1 MTLTSVLRSLPEF
14 ELVTLNFSSTTTPKL
29 LLDTLHHLC
38 KIQRTPTGLV
48 MSPNNPQRWLVVFCD
63 EINLP
68 ANDAYGTQHVITFL
82 RQLCE
87 HGGYWRP
94 SDLCF
99 VRLDRVQVLGACNPP
114 TDAGRVALSP
124 RFLRHCP
131 LVFVDFPAVPSLK
144 AIYGTFNRALL
155 KLVPSLRS
163 YADALTDAMIEVY
176 SRSQAQFTPDKAPHY
191 VYSPRELSRWVRA
204 LYEAIKPP
212 ETPGGGGSSTA
223 NSLSPTDLVRLWAH
237 EALRLFQDRLIERSE
252 RDWTDGCID
261 DVAQRYFPSVDLKAA
276 LRRPILFSNWLT
288 RHYTSVEQEPLR
300 EHVKTRLRVFNEEEL
315 EIKLVIFDEV
325 LDHIL
330 RIDRVLRQP
339 LGHLLLVGT
348 SGAGKTILSKFV
360 AWMNGMSVF
369 QIKVHKYYTG
379 KDFDKDLRSVL
390 IRAGCKGES
399 ICFIFDESNVLN
411 TAFLERMNALLAGG
425 EVPGLFE
432 GQDYAALLGE
442 CREGA
447 RRAGLLLDTEEELYR
462 HFISEVQRR
471 LHVVFTMNPA
481 NEDFDNRSATSPA
494 LFNRCVIDWFGEWSA
509 QALYQVGFE
518 FTKMLDLGTLNIAL
532 HTSPAHPPC
541 HPFQCSLCVRCAFAG
556 VFVGDG
562 VVIDHGDDGER
573 DGEDASAAASSS
585 TFRRASSTE
594 RDAVVSTLVYVHTSV
609 AKANAHLAST
619 SNGRSAYVTPRHY
632 LDFLK
637 HYQSLFN
644 SKRAALEEQ
653 QRHLN
658 TGLRKLKE
666 TQEEVSKLQAALR
679 EKELVLRDNEKRAN
693 DKLEQMML
701 DKREAEAK
709 RDVSLQIARDIAEQ
723 AKEITQRQATVE
735 SELSSAKPALEEAEA
750 AVRNIKKTDL
760 DQVSRYPNPPAP
772 VKLALEAVVLM
783 LGERDAARDWEEI
796 RKILRRSDFI
806 KSVIN
811 YDVSTLSKKT
821 RDDLTSK
828 YLPDA
833 NFQYDVVYNAS
844 KACGPLVQWVSS
856 TLNFSRIK
864 NSVAP
869 LEDEMK
875 ALREKTVVM
884 ERKQEELQRMQAELQ
899 VRIDQYKVEYSAL
912 IGEVE
917 RIKAEMSSVQVKVNR
932 SMSLLSNLSS
942 ERERWQAD
950 SDSFQTQLSTVVGDV
965 LLSAA
970 FLSYS
975 GYFNQT
981 YRALLLETWQ
991 DELHSAKV
999 ATKVDLNLIE
1009 YLSLGSERLEWQANS
1024 LPVDDLCTENAIMMT
1039 HFNRYP
1045 LLIDPSGQATAFL
1058 MKQMSRAKILRT
1070 SFLDD
1075 AFLKHLESALRFG
1088 NALLVEDVESID
1100 PILNSVLNREITK
1113 TGGRVM
1119 IALGDKEIDFSPSFT
1134 IFLSTRDPNAFF
1146 TPDLC
1151 SRVTLVNFTV
1161 THSSLTSQ
1169 CLSKALFA
1177 ERPDI
1182 DRKRSDLLKLQ
1193 GEFQVRLRELE
1204 DGVLNALAEQKGNI
1218 LDDETVMVSLEKLKE
1233 EASEVSRK
1241 MRESDGVMEEITAI
1255 GNLYRPFAL
1264 ACASIYFALERLAD
1278 VHFLYHFSL
1287 PFFLHIVDDLLN
1299 PTKTSIN
1306 ANTNDKMERLQ
1317 HLTRHLFEMAYA
1329 RVSRGLLNEDQSGFA
1344 LRLIQIALDEARL
1357 FPSPALDPSELEFF
1371 TRGTASSSKKGHSE
1385 GTNGEA
1391 LQAKLPP
1398 SLGLTLVQRMLL
1410 GELSRLKAFEGLIA
1424 HINGNAEAWSKW
1436 LTGGATASS
1445 SDEGKPDASDHVLP
1459 SGWESGSSPRHVTLF
1474 RQMLIAKVL
1483 RPDLLPAL
1491 SHAFIS
1497 SLFSSSLLPSASNLD
1512 LSSIISGELPPST
1525 PLLLVS
1531 KPGFDASSKVDALAA
1546 ATSPTKYQSFAM
1558 GSAEGYE
1565 QADAAITAASK
1576 TGGWVLLK
1584 NVHLSPTWLTQLEK
1598 RLHRLTFHLQFRL
1611 FLTMELNPSVPSNL
1625 LRLSHLVIF
1634 EPPVGVKASLQRMF
1648 SALPPARVNRAPAER
1663 SRLYLLLAW
1672 LHAVV
1677 LERLRY
1683 TPVGWAKAFE
1693 FSETDALCSMDAID
1707 EWVDRIAQ
1715 GRLNVSPDKI
1725 PWEALRVT
1733 LESVMYG
1740 GRVDNDFDRTRL
1752 AAFIDRLFTP
1762 HAFDVGFELADGVV
1776 IGDVSGYDAWRAW
1789 IEELPEETSPAVL
1802 GLPANAEQML
1812 LKIQGEHISN
1822 QLLRLQ
1828 NEARELDVAGHGNF
1842 LTEEMQA
1849 EKHRTATADADHGDS
1864 ASTEQPPWMAPLQSE
1879 MLSWLKRLPRAEQLA
1894 EANLAGRTSANPALL
1909 GNPLFRC
1916 IQREHLIYTQLLST
1930 ILADLDACRA
1940 VFDGTA
1946 KANNRVRDLLNGL
1959 HRNQLPS
1966 AWKRAYT
1973 SLPALTP
1980 SLFIADLVLRLEHI
1994 RLLASLD
2001 PSKYSTTPIWLG
2013 ALTAPEALIAATR
2026 QLTSQSRSLPLELLQ
2041 MQVSVGEADGKRVGD
2056 FTFVGLVLHCSRWE
2070 GGHLSVGGGGALW
2083 QGLPVVGVS
2092 WDMAGAGG
2100 VDVMGEG
2107 YVSVPVYLNVTRE
2120 KLLFSVRLPLSE
2132 KEKGKAAG
2140 AMYLNRGTCLT
2151 VWNQA

>member
-1 MTLTSVLRSLPEF
+1 M
-14 ELVTLNFSSTTTPKL
+14 
-29 LLDTLHHLC
+29 
-38 KIQRTPTGLV
+38 
-48 MSPNNPQRWLVVFCD
+48 
-63 EINLP
+63 
-68 ANDAYGTQHVITFL
+68 
-82 RQLCE
+82 
-87 HGGYWRP
+87 
-94 SDLCF
+94 
-99 VRLDRVQVLGACNPP
+99 
-114 TDAGRVALSP
+114 
-124 RFLRHCP
+124 
-131 LVFVDFPAVPSLK
+131 FVDFPAVPSLK

-176 SRSQAQFTPDKAPHY
+176 SRSQQQFTPDKAPHY

-212 ETPGGGGSSTA
+212 ESPGGGGSSTA
-223 NSLSPTDLVRLWAH
+223 PTLTPTDLVRLWAH

-252 RDWTDGCID
+252 REWTDACID
-261 DVAQRYFPSVDLKAA
+261 DVAARHFPSVDLKAA

-288 RHYTSVEQEPLR
+288 RHYSSVEQEALR
-300 EHVKTRLRVFNEEEL
+300 EHVKVRLRVFNEEEL
-315 EIKLVIFDEV
+315 SIKLVIFDEV

-360 AWMNGMSVF
+360 AWMNGLSVF

-494 LFNRCVIDWFGEWSA
+494 LFNRCVIDWFGEWSGE
-509 QALYQVGFE
+509 ALYQVGYE
-518 FTKMLDLGTLNIAL
+518 FTRSLDL
-532 HTSPAHPPC
+532 
-541 HPFQCSLCVRCAFAG
+541 
-556 VFVGDG
+556 GDG
-562 VVIDHGDDGER
+562 VVIDHPEEEDR
-573 DGEDASAAASSS
+573 DEADATSTPASSS
-585 TFRRASSTE
+585 AFKRASTTE

-619 SNGRSAYVTPRHY
+619 SNGRSSYVTPRHY

-637 HYQSLFN
+637 HYQSLFT

-666 TQEEVSKLQAALR
+666 TQEEVSKLQDALR

-693 DKLEQMML
+693 DKLEQMMV

-709 RDVSLQIARDIAEQ
+709 RDVSLQLAKDIAEQ

-811 YDVSTLSKKT
+811 YDAAGLSKKT
-821 RDDLTSK
+821 RDDLTTK
-828 YLPDA
+828 YLPEA

-844 KACGPLVQWVSS
+844 KACGPLVQWVAS

-864 NSVAP
+864 NSVQP
-869 LEDEMK
+869 LEEEMR
-875 ALREKTVVM
+875 ALRDKTVVM
-884 ERKQEELQRMQAELQ
+884 ERRQEELQRMQAELQ
-899 VRIDQYKVEYSAL
+899 QRIDQYKVEYSAL

-917 RIKAEMSSVQVKVNR
+917 RIKAEMGSVQVKVNR
-932 SMSLLSNLSS
+932 SMSLLSNLTS
-942 ERERWQAD
+942 ERERWQQD

-981 YRALLLETWQ
+981 YRALLLESWQ
-991 DELHSAKV
+991 DELQSQKV
-999 ATKVDLNLIE
+999 NTKTDLSLVE
-1009 YLSLGSERLEWQANS
+1009 YLSTGSERLEWQANS
-1024 LPVDDLCTENAIMMT
+1024 LPVDDLCTENAIMLT
-1039 HFNRYP
+1039 RFNRYP

-1058 MKQMSRAKILRT
+1058 MKQLSSAKILRT

-1088 NALLVEDVESID
+1088 NALLVEDVENID
-1100 PILNSVLNREITK
+1100 PILNSVLNREITR

-1119 IALGDKEIDFSPSFT
+1119 ITLGDKEIDFSPSFT

-1169 CLSKALFA
+1169 CLNKALSA

-1193 GEFQVRLRELE
+1193 GEFRVRLRELE

-1218 LDDETVMVSLEKLKE
+1218 LDDETVMLSLEKLKE
-1233 EASEVSRK
+1233 EAGEVSRK
-1241 MRESDGVMEEITAI
+1241 MSESDGVMEEITAI

-1264 ACASIYFALERLAD
+1264 ACSSVYFALERLAD

-1287 PFFLHIVDDLLN
+1287 PFFLRIVDDLLN
-1299 PTKTSIN
+1299 PAKTQLGVDGG
-1306 ANTNDKMERLQ
+1306 DKMQRLQ
-1317 HLTRHLFEMAYA
+1317 QLTHELFHLTYA
-1329 RVSRGLLNEDQSGFA
+1329 RVSRGLFNEDQSGFA

-1357 FPSPALDPSELEFF
+1357 FPAPALDNSELEFF
-1371 TRGTASSSKKGHSE
+1371 MRGTAASKKSSGD
-1385 GTNGEA
+1385 GMDGQA
-1391 LQAKLPP
+1391 LQAKLP
-1398 SLGLTLVQRMLL
+1398 SNLHVTQVQRMLL
-1410 GELSRLKAFEGLIA
+1410 AELGRLKAFEGLIT
-1424 HINGNAEAWSKW
+1424 HVNGNADAWSRW
-1436 LTGGATASS
+1436 LTGGATTAS
-1445 SDEGKPDASDHVLP
+1445 SDEGKPDTPDHLPP
-1459 SGWESGSSPRHVTLF
+1459 SGWESGSGARHVVLF

-1483 RPDLLPAL
+1483 RPDHLPAL
-1491 SHAFIS
+1491 THAFIS
-1497 SLFSSSLLPSASNLD
+1497 SLFSHSLLPSASNLD
-1512 LSSIISGELPPST
+1512 LASIITNELPPST

-1546 ATSPTKYQSFAM
+1546 AASPSKYQSFAM
-1558 GSAEGYE
+1558 GSAEGYD

-1576 TGGWVLLK
+1576 AGGWVLLK
-1584 NVHLSPTWLTQLEK
+1584 NVHLSPAWLTQLEK
-1598 RLHRLTFHLQFRL
+1598 RLHRLTFHPHFRL

-1625 LRLSHLVIF
+1625 IRLSHLVIF
-1634 EPPVGVKASLQRMF
+1634 EPPVGVKASLQRTF

-1663 SRLYLLLAW
+1663 SRLYILLAW

-1740 GRVDNDFDRTRL
+1740 GRVDNEFDRTRL

-1762 HAFDVGFELADGVV
+1762 RAFDVGFELADGVV
-1776 IGDVSGYDAWRAW
+1776 IADVSGYDAWRAW
-1789 IEELPEETSPAVL
+1789 VEELQEETSPAVL
-1802 GLPANAEQML
+1802 GLPSNAEEML
-1812 LKIQGEHISN
+1812 LRKQGEHISS

-1849 EKHRTATADADHGDS
+1849 EKHRHASADAEHADTG
-1864 ASTEQPPWMAPLQSE
+1864 STEQPTWMAPLQAE
-1879 MLSWLKRLPRAEQLA
+1879 LLSWLKHLPRREQLA
-1894 EANLAGRTSANPALL
+1894 EVNLAGRTASNPGLL

-1930 ILADLDACRA
+1930 ILADLEACKA
-1940 VFDGTA
+1940 VFDGSA
-1946 KANNRVRDLLNGL
+1946 KASNRVRDILNGL
-1959 HRNQLPS
+1959 HRGQLPAS
-1966 AWKRAYT
+1966 WKRAYT
-1973 SLPALTP
+1973 SLPSLTP
-1980 SLFIADLVLRLEHI
+1980 PLFIADLVLRLQQVH
-1994 RLLASLD
+1994 LLASLD
-2001 PSKYSTTPIWLG
+2001 VSKYSTTPIWLG

-2026 QLTSQSRSLPLELLQ
+2026 QLTAQSRSLPLEQLQ
-2041 MQVSVGEADGKRVGD
+2041 MQISVGEAEGKRLGD
-2056 FTFVGLVLHCSRWE
+2056 FAFVGLVLHCSRWE
-2070 GGHLSVGGGGALW
+2070 GGHLSVGAGVSLW
-2083 QGLPVVGVS
+2083 QGLAVVGVS
-2092 WDMAGAGG
+2092 WDMAGSGG
-2100 VDVMGEG
+2100 VDVTGEG

-2120 KLLFSVRLPLSE
+2120 KLLFSVRVPLSE

-2151 VWNQA
+2151 VWNQV